1 MSLNLDPRRR
11 AMLEEMGITLW
22 LPQPVAPATAPAAPP
37 PQSHAAPAAQMATQT
52 AAQAAAPS
60 AAAVPAPQ
68 TATPAKPAP
77 TPTAQA
83 APQSTPAPTPAA
95 PAPAPTEA
103 ETALWR
109 MAPWVQLYPQASG
122 PATGGPWLILLES
135 TNPITPFAGDVG
147 GLLDKMLRAL
157 ALHEHPQVWLAVLQ
171 RQGSK
176 ALPIAGSL
184 APVDWQPL
192 EQQLPQALAQLQP
205 QRLLLFGQ
213 KVAHTLL
220 QRSDPIGQLRQQAH
234 SVQGIPTAVTY
245 DPSFLLRTAQ
255 PRRYKGETWADLQ
268 FAQGLGQIT

>member
-1 MSLNLDPRRR
+1 
-11 AMLEEMGITLW
+11 
-22 LPQPVAPATAPAAPP
+22 
-37 PQSHAAPAAQMATQT
+37 
-52 AAQAAAPS
+52 
-60 AAAVPAPQ
+60 
-68 TATPAKPAP
+68 
-77 TPTAQA
+77 
-83 APQSTPAPTPAA
+83 
-95 PAPAPTEA
+95 
-103 ETALWR
+103 

-268 FAQGLGQIT
+268 FAQGLG